1 MKCREYKMKMKLN
14 VNNIM
19 HIKDSKLTR
28 FILKSFYVLKLSIFR
43 KEELNTINSQQ
54 YRKLLRIK
62 NFMKS
67 K

>member
-1 MKCREYKMKMKLN
+1 MKMKLN

-28 FILKSFYVLKLSIFR
+28 FILKSFHLLKLSIFR

-62 NFMKS
+62 NI
-67 K
+67 